1 MLVTLVFFVTSVFEM
16 QGKLI
21 GEWEKKKLFFSFYVL
36 SVYGTISYLES
47 SSLTAHAGLTRL
59 AVSQPLV
66 KGNEDAEYEGV
77 YGIEATVLK
86 QFII

>member
-36 SVYGTISYLES
+36 SVYGTISNLES

-59 AVSQPLV
+59 TVSQPLV
-66 KGNEDAEYEGV
+66 KGNEDAGYEDV
-77 YGIEATVLK
+77 YGIAATVLK
-86 QFII
+86 QLII

>member
-1 MLVTLVFFVTSVFEM
+1 MVTLIFFVTSVFEM

-36 SVYGTISYLES
+36 SVYGTISNLES

-66 KGNEDAEYEGV
+66 KGNEDAGYEGV

-86 QFII
+86 QLII